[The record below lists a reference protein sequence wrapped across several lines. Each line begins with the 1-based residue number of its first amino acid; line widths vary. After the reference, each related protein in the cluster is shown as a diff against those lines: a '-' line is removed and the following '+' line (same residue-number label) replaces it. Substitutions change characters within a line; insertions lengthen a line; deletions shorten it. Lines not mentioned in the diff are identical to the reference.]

1 MENAKKTAKKDWEK
15 LCDQAEYDQRQR
27 DQNHK
32 MEIARNKVIL
42 SQGEI
47 VIIIE
52 KEKIP
57 WLQMSL

>member
-57 WLQMSL
+57 